1 MGNTCGTCA
10 FDNRGTEVD
19 MKHSKQINNDKGGKG
34 AAAGTTYQEGYNYD
48 QTAGQFDN
56 PVNLNDTQEF
66 LEPPE
71 YQCDAVM
78 VSFISSFRPSEET
91 TLNLNTIL
99 IRTTMARRESDAS

>member
-19 MKHSKQINNDKGGKG
+19 MKESKQNGGMKRPV
-34 AAAGTTYQEGYNYD
+34 ATTKNVGRDNEHSDPYD
-48 QTAGQFDN
+48 NQPA
-56 PVNLNDTQEF
+56 VNLNDTAEF

-78 VSFISSFRPSEET
+78 VR
-91 TLNLNTIL
+91 NLTSGIP
-99 IRTTMARRESDAS
+99 

>member
-19 MKHSKQINNDKGGKG
+19 MKQTKEPSKPGKG
-34 AAAGTTYQEGYNYD
+34 NYGQGAGYSNA
-48 QTAGQFDN
+48 TAFT
-56 PVNLNDTQEF
+56 PEVNVNNLEEF

-78 VSFISSFRPSEET
+78 VRLFP
-91 TLNLNTIL
+91 
-99 IRTTMARRESDAS
+99 

>member
-19 MKHSKQINNDKGGKG
+19 MKESKQNGGMKRPVVTTKNVGRDNEHLND
-34 AAAGTTYQEGYNYD
+34 YD
-48 QTAGQFDN
+48 NQPA
-56 PVNLNDTQEF
+56 VNLNDTAEF

-78 VSFISSFRPSEET
+78 VRNLT
-91 TLNLNTIL
+91 TGIP
-99 IRTTMARRESDAS
+99 